1 MNRQFSKLI
10 ENGKEIELY
19 YHKTGGGAEYLTDKY
34 IECPNGHKEG
44 TFDEANIIL
53 RIDGGELEITRR

>member
-19 YHKTGGGAEYLTDKY
+19 YHKTGGGAEYLTDKF

-44 TFDEANIIL
+44 IFDEANIIL
-53 RIDGGELEITRR
+53 RIDGDELEITRR